1 MACSER
7 RVANEARLTTIPR
20 QASSAHPVDVVFE
33 DLYLEHRE
41 TVVHFLRAY
50 CHDDDEAMDLA
61 ALTFER
67 ALVALRGP
75 GLTGPPLPWLLRVAR
90 NAAIDRHRRQG
101 TRRRLLSA
109 LAACGSRPGS
119 AGKALTARL
128 LRIDRLGHLLPG
140 LRGRPLGDH
149 GSDSVTFGQAQ
160 PEPLATGDDEVH
172 DGPGHRQTTGLT
184 GEATDDLGPP
194 PYFLQGSFQQVVDS
208 TSA

>member
-1 MACSER
+1 M
-7 RVANEARLTTIPR
+7 ANEARLTTIPR

-109 LAACGSRPGS
+109 LGRLPRATAPPAETEALEREDERAFRQRIATLPDTQRDALALRYGADLTIADVASVLGKSPDATEKLISRG
-119 AGKALTARL
+119 LARL
-128 LRIDRLGHLLPG
+128 RE
-140 LRGRPLGDH
+140 
-149 GSDSVTFGQAQ
+149 TY
-160 PEPLATGDDEVH
+160 H
-172 DGPGHRQTTGLT
+172 D
-184 GEATDDLGPP
+184 A
-194 PYFLQGSFQQVVDS
+194 V
-208 TSA
+208 